1 MMTLSLGEG
10 YASVSGF
17 FLSYEYATNAAY
29 FFFFKQ
35 KTAYE
40 ISVSDWSSDV
50 CSSDLPQKQMPDTE
64 KYWKQ
69 QKRLRL

>member
-29 FFFFKQ
+29 GWV
-35 KTAYE
+35 E
-40 ISVSDWSSDV
+40 ICDRHAH
-50 CSSDLPQKQMPDTE
+50 LPSTE
-64 KYWKQ
+64 KIKYFLTFEIEGKIAGFIFG
-69 QKRLRL
+69 